1 MLLLR
6 QVVFIQPDYQWQ
18 YQLRYERDVTSQI
31 EAIEALSQFP
41 TPQTRL
47 ALTDTIENEHCFY
60 RVRCAAAFCL
70 RQVANNM
77 VATWAGPPAMMT
89 IFRKMFGSHSCPH
102 IIRQN
107 NFSNFQHYFLQKA
120 IPVAMAGLRTIH
132 GICPPEVMKFLFD
145 LFKYN
150 ENSKNKFSDNYYRT
164 ALIEALG
171 ETVTPVVS
179 VLAHVG
185 QPITVESLSADTKLI
200 LEEITRCL
208 NLEKLLPC
216 YKYTIT
222 VGCLKAIRKLQK
234 MGHLPNISALFRE
247 YAQYGLFLDV
257 RLAAL
262 EALVDYT
269 TVDGNAD
276 DLSFLLDIVENDPV
290 PRVRLALL
298 LMLTQNPPFS
308 RRDDSPFNTEEL
320 AERLWKLMSSG
331 LSHDSR
337 LRCAVVDLY
346 YVLYG
351 KNRPSCLSGPDANRS
366 SLSMVLNLKEKKAK
380 FQAPA
385 APEDD
390 FFSVSDCSYCG
401 SCFLHASWTLRRR
414 RATSPAAWVATISRP
429 APAGSCASRIGT
441 PVWWASG
448 AASGSPCQD
457 LSGGAV
463 LEDVDDVLD
472 AIRVYRTRDVYAA
485 QETALFYGALP
496 HETRAF
502 KEDPCAG
509 GSRSTQ
515 RLTVFLCSNMDGSD
529 KRPPLVVGKSDRPK
543 CFQGSKRIP
552 IKYVSHPKAWMT
564 SLLFCNWLC
573 DFNASMVEQGR
584 SVCLLVSR
592 CAAHAIGELS
602 LSNVRLCYVSAD
614 AQSSLPCP
622 LNLGVVNRLKCAY
635 RQSLIDRFLLNIQ
648 LERVLAV
655 DLYQALQML
664 VEAWNRGTVFTCAAS
679 CPRMSTSVTTC
690 TVMLGLPAVE
700 EENGEVILGSLQN
713 DLLFEDLEDCDGVV
727 LREPSLREVLEAID
741 LLRVHCWFREEFDVA
756 FEAIELY
763 ESCIKAVLW
772 KQMKLEP
779 GSIVSGVELLAEA
792 ALTATERL
800 DTQVILLGD
809 ADHIKTEEEAVVT
822 TQSLEATDAEV
833 TQVEQDEVYVGAD
846 EQQLQHEPPAEP
858 EPVEVI
864 EQPHHEPEEAAHS
877 DVEHMEV
884 EVEEPVAVTPVQPQ
898 TSVQPQQKETSHSS
912 AESGPVAVPLVPIQP
927 ADINYSDDSQSKS
940 LPGLT
945 GASTHH
951 QPTGFDSSMF
961 KMGAPLPEVSQPQAV
976 PQTDVAAPTPLYPSA
991 AGLPLGVFS
1000 LSVTPSTSLG
1010 GVSSATGGE
1019 ADDVVGTVSS
1029 KVHKDKKKK
1038 KKKDKKHKHKHKHRS
1053 HDRLLEKERFYSSG
1067 GSTNQSPA
1075 PFGGGASSSPQH
1087 EII

>member
-1 MLLLR
+1 MSSR
-6 QVVFIQPDYQWQ
+6 QARRKTLSFEEKIA
-18 YQLRYERDVTSQI
+18 LINAVTSRKGKMKDV
-31 EAIEALSQFP
+31 AARFGVRPSTLS
-41 TPQTRL
+41 
-47 ALTDTIENEHCFY
+47 TILKHKD
-60 RVRCAAAFCL
+60 R
-70 RQVANNM
+70 
-77 VATWAGPPAMMT
+77 
-89 IFRKMFGSHSCPH
+89 
-102 IIRQN
+102 II
-107 NFSNFQHYFLQKA
+107 
-120 IPVAMAGLRTIH
+120 
-132 GICPPEVMKFLFD
+132 
-145 LFKYN
+145 
-150 ENSKNKFSDNYYRT
+150 T
-164 ALIEALG
+164 A
-171 ETVTPVVS
+171 V
-179 VLAHVG
+179 
-185 QPITVESLSADTKLI
+185 
-200 LEEITRCL
+200 
-208 NLEKLLPC
+208 
-216 YKYTIT
+216 
-222 VGCLKAIRKLQK
+222 
-234 MGHLPNISALFRE
+234 
-247 YAQYGLFLDV
+247 
-257 RLAAL
+257 
-262 EALVDYT
+262 
-269 TVDGNAD
+269 
-276 DLSFLLDIVENDPV
+276 
-290 PRVRLALL
+290 
-298 LMLTQNPPFS
+298 
-308 RRDDSPFNTEEL
+308 
-320 AERLWKLMSSG
+320 SSG
-331 LSHDSR
+331 
-337 LRCAVVDLY
+337 
-346 YVLYG
+346 
-351 KNRPSCLSGPDANRS
+351 
-366 SLSMVLNLKEKKAK
+366 
-380 FQAPA
+380 
-385 APEDD
+385 
-390 FFSVSDCSYCG
+390 
-401 SCFLHASWTLRRR
+401 
-414 RATSPAAWVATISRP
+414 TS
-429 APAGSCASRIGT
+429 
-441 PVWWASG
+441 
-448 AASGSPCQD
+448 D

-573 DFNASMVEQGR
+573 DFNASMAEQGR

-622 LNLGVVNRLKCAY
+622 LNLGVVNRGPESTPSRICHSYLARKMSKKVGALPSALTKSWHRLHMCGFVPENV
-635 RQSLIDRFLLNIQ
+635 SLGDY
-648 LERVLAV
+648 VYC
-655 DLYQALQML
+655 D
-664 VEAWNRGTVFTCAAS
+664 AWAA
-679 CPRMSTSVTTC
+679 
-690 TVMLGLPAVE
+690 AVE

-741 LLRVHCWFREEFDVA
+741 LLRVHAGSREEFDVA

-763 ESCIKAVLW
+763 ESCIKAVLR

-800 DTQVILLGD
+800 DTQAILLGD

-833 TQVEQDEVYVGAD
+833 TQVEQEEVYVGAD

-864 EQPHHEPEEAAHS
+864 EQPHHEPEAAAHS

-898 TSVQPQQKETSHSS
+898 TSAQPQQKETSHSS